1 MTVQRTASHA
11 VRGAVLDAA
20 ADMVREGELSA
31 FSIRS
36 LAQRAGVAPM
46 SIYNHFDGIGGV
58 LEALW
63 IDGFEKL
70 AAALDVTRH
79 EPWADLAA
87 SAQGYRDF
95 ALTNVGTYRLMFLE
109 SIDFDVSP
117 AGAQTAALAIDRL
130 VSLVNAVT
138 DRRKDL
144 GTSADVAQ
152 MLWSTV
158 HGFVSLEILGRNF
171 AKNPDTTFTNLVGAL
186 LEGLR

>member
-1 MTVQRTASHA
+1 VTSQRTASHA

-20 ADMVREGELSA
+20 AALVSEGELSA
-31 FSIRS
+31 FSIRN

-70 AAALDVTRH
+70 AAALDVERR

-87 SAQGYRDF
+87 SAQGYRAF

-109 SIDFDVSP
+109 TLDFEVSP
-117 AGAQTAALAIDRL
+117 EGAQTAALAFDRL
-130 VSLVNAVT
+130 VSLVHALP
-138 DRRKDL
+138 DRRKDW
-144 GTSADVAQ
+144 GANADVAQ
-152 MLWSTV
+152 MLWSAV
-158 HGFVSLEILGRNF
+158 HGFVSLEIVGRNF
-171 AKNPDTTFTNLVGAL
+171 ATNPDVTFANLVAAL
-186 LEGLR
+186 LAGLR